1 MSSKSSIY
9 RFRGIVLIIPLLFL
23 LIGCNLPGGASVPDA
38 NAVATAVQGTL
49 IAQTLQSLEA
59 NQQAAQQQ
67 AQQQQQQNQ
76 GQQNQQDQQQ
86 QPPTLTFTPTWTP
99 EPTFTHTPS
108 VPMVSVSVDTNC
120 RFGPGKPFELL
131 GALLVG
137 EQTEIIARDPSN
149 VYWYVKNPDRG
160 GFCWLWG
167 YYATTTGDIASLPVF
182 TPMPTPTFTPT
193 PTPIIDFNVSFREK
207 DSCGA
212 NHYVEFRLENIG
224 SAMFQSVWVTVTN
237 NDDAETTDITYEKF
251 EEWDGC
257 AVNQTYEDLD
267 PGDIGFTTSNA
278 LVNDPTGKSFNATI
292 KACTQPTLG
301 GTCVTKTL
309 NFTP

>member
-1 MSSKSSIY
+1 MISIKY
-9 RFRGIVLIIPLLFL
+9 PFRFLISLIMIL
-23 LIGCNLPGGASVPDA
+23 LISLVAGCNLPGGSSVPDA

-59 NQQAAQQQ
+59 NQQAAQQDQ
-67 AQQQQQQNQ
+67 TQQQQNQ
-76 GQQNQQDQQQ
+76 GQQQDQGQQQ
-86 QPPTLTFTPTWTP
+86 QP
-99 EPTFTHTPS
+99 PTFTHTPS
-108 VPMVSVSVDTNC
+108 LTPEPTFTPTSSVPIVSVSVDTNC

-149 VYWYVKNPDRG
+149 VYWYVKNPDAG

-193 PTPIIDFNVSFREK
+193 PTPIIDYTVSFREK

-212 NHYVEFRLENIG
+212 NHYVEFRVENIG

-237 NDDAETTDITYEKF
+237 NDDAETVDIAYEKF
-251 EEWDGC
+251 EEWGGC
-257 AVNQTYEDLD
+257 AVNKSYEDLD
-267 PGDIGFTTSNA
+267 PGDIGFTTSSA
-278 LVNDPTGKSFNATI
+278 LVNDPAGKSFSATI
-292 KACTQPTLG
+292 KACTEPALA
-301 GTCVTKTL
+301 GTCVTKSL